1 MYLGLIEARYDY
13 QMSYLDNWR
22 DAWCS
27 AADKYKV
34 INIANSQG
42 LMEYQK
48 ESSNFDLIV
57 VLHSVSS
64 DSNLW
69 LQKLSKVQV
78 TSRPPMIMF
87 VGNEFSSPFLSTEKR
102 LDLISQISPD
112 FIASQLPI
120 DSAKWL
126 YERVGSKVIAAPPGM
141 PLLST
146 KNRSTAR
153 DIDLGFRG
161 FRYPWYLMDDERNNV
176 VDQVISI
183 FKNQNLVVDASHEK
197 RLNSSEWFDFLS
209 RSRFTVSSEAGSKY
223 IFRDDK
229 IWNPVKEYF
238 ATEKKFSALE
248 NDVRGLNLLRRL
260 PSPLKSIL
268 KKFLSY
274 LGLNQGSLYKP
285 DSKELEI
292 LISLVDLEKYE
303 SRNGKC
309 ISSRHFDAIAAGT
322 WQILS
327 PGEYSNIIFPKLH
340 YTEFSVNNYN
350 QIQELIKSETA
361 RKFLHL
367 ANFETLY
374 VNNSYTARVAQIL
387 KQVIVSE

>member
-34 INIANSQG
+34 FNIANNQG
-42 LMEYQK
+42 LLEYQK

-69 LQKLSKVQV
+69 LQKLSQVQDS
-78 TSRPPMIMF
+78 TRPPMVMF

-102 LDLISQISPD
+102 LYLISQISPE

-141 PLLST
+141 PLLAT
-146 KNRSTAR
+146 KTRSTSR

-161 FRYPWYLMDDERNNV
+161 FRYPWYLMDNERNNV
-176 VDQVISI
+176 VDQVIDI

-197 RLNSSEWFDFLS
+197 RLNSSEWFHFLS
-209 RSRFTVSSEAGSKY
+209 RSRFTVSSEAGAKY
-223 IFRDDK
+223 IFRDDQV
-229 IWNPVKEYF
+229 WNPVKEYF
-238 ATEKKFSALE
+238 ATEKKFSALD
-248 NDVRGLNLLRRL
+248 NDVSGMNQLRRL
-260 PSPLKSIL
+260 PSPLKSML
-268 KKFLSY
+268 KKFLRN

-285 DSKELEI
+285 NSKELEK

-322 WQILS
+322 WQILA
-327 PGEYSNIIFPKLH
+327 PGKYNELLIPNTHFTPW
-340 YTEFSVNNYN
+340 VNTNDFRALIEN
-350 QIQELIKSETA
+350 EVSRKSLSIQAFDDLSQNHSYGM
-361 RKFLHL
+361 R
-367 ANFETLY
+367 
-374 VNNSYTARVAQIL
+374 VNTVLREIG
-387 KQVIVSE
+387 

>member
-27 AADKYKV
+27 AKCKYKV
-34 INIANSQG
+34 FNIANNQG
-42 LMEYQK
+42 LLEYQK

-69 LQKLSKVQV
+69 LQKLNQFQV
-78 TSRPPMIMF
+78 ISRPPMVMF

-102 LDLISQISPD
+102 LDLIAQISPD

-141 PLLST
+141 PLLKT
-146 KNRSTAR
+146 KNKFIPRE
-153 DIDLGFRG
+153 IDLGFRG
-161 FRYPWYLMDDERNNV
+161 FRYPWYLMDNERNSV
-176 VDQVISI
+176 VDQVIDI

-197 RLNSSEWFDFLS
+197 RLNSPEWFDFLS
-209 RSRFTVSSEAGSKY
+209 RSRFTVSSEAGAKH
-223 IFRDDK
+223 IFRDDQ

-248 NDVRGLNLLRRL
+248 NDVIGMNLLRRL
-260 PSPLKSIL
+260 PSPLKSLL
-268 KKFLSY
+268 KKFLSN

-285 DSKELEI
+285 DSKELEK

-327 PGEYSNIIFPKLH
+327 PGKYNDILITTTHFTPWENTNDFKTLVENEVLRKSLSNQAFDDLSQNH
-340 YTEFSVNNYN
+340 
-350 QIQELIKSETA
+350 
-361 RKFLHL
+361 
-367 ANFETLY
+367 
-374 VNNSYTARVAQIL
+374 SYRARVNTIL
-387 KQVIVSE
+387 REIG

>member
-27 AADKYKV
+27 AADKYNV
-34 INIANSQG
+34 FNIANNQG

-48 ESSNFDLIV
+48 KSSNFDLVV

-69 LQKLSKVQV
+69 LQKLNQIQV
-78 TSRPPMIMF
+78 TNRPPMVMF

-126 YERVGSKVIAAPPGM
+126 YERVGSKIIAAPPGM
-141 PLLST
+141 PLLAT
-146 KNRSTAR
+146 KNRSTSR

-161 FRYPWYLMDDERNNV
+161 FRYPWYLMDNERNNV
-176 VDQVISI
+176 VDQVIDI
-183 FKNQNLVVDASHEK
+183 FKNQNLVVNASYEK

-209 RSRFTVSSEAGSKY
+209 RSRFTVSSEAGAKY
-223 IFRDDK
+223 IFRDDQV
-229 IWNPVKEYF
+229 WNPVKEYF
-238 ATEKKFSALE
+238 ATEKKFSALD
-248 NDVRGLNLLRRL
+248 NDVSGMNLLRRL
-260 PSPLKSIL
+260 PSPLKSML
-268 KKFLSY
+268 KKFLSN

-285 DSKELEI
+285 DSKELEK

-322 WQILS
+322 WQILA
-327 PGEYSNIIFPKLH
+327 PGKYNELLIPNTHFTPWADTNDFRALIENEVSRKALSIQAFDDLSQNHSYGKR
-340 YTEFSVNNYN
+340 VNTVLRE
-350 QIQELIKSETA
+350 I
-361 RKFLHL
+361 R
-367 ANFETLY
+367 
-374 VNNSYTARVAQIL
+374 
-387 KQVIVSE
+387 

>member
-27 AADKYKV
+27 AADQYKV
-34 INIANSQG
+34 INIANNHG

-69 LQKLSKVQV
+69 LQKLNQIHIN
-78 TSRPPMIMF
+78 SRPPMIMF
-87 VGNEFSSPFLSTEKR
+87 IGNEFSSPFLSMEKR

-120 DSAKWL
+120 GSAKWL
-126 YERVGSKVIAAPPGM
+126 YERISSKVIASPPGM
-141 PLLST
+141 PLLAAQY
-146 KNRSTAR
+146 RSTSR

-161 FRYPWYLMDDERNNV
+161 FRYPWYLMDNERNNIIN
-176 VDQVISI
+176 QVINI
-183 FKNQNLVVDASHEK
+183 FKSQNLVVDASFEK

-209 RSRFTVSSEAGSKY
+209 RSRFTVSSEAGAKY
-223 IFRDDK
+223 IFKDDQ
-229 IWNPVKEYF
+229 IWRPVKDYF

-248 NDVRGLNLLRRL
+248 NDVSGMILLRRL
-260 PSPLKSIL
+260 PFPLKSII

-285 DSKELEI
+285 DSKELEK

-322 WQILS
+322 WQILK
-327 PGEYSNIIFPKLH
+327 PGRYNGILESTHH
-340 YTEFSVNNYN
+340 YTEHSDKNLDYLIELMENPTILPQISNKAYEDLSGLHNY
-350 QIQELIKSETA
+350 Q
-361 RKFLHL
+361 
-367 ANFETLY
+367 
-374 VNNSYTARVAQIL
+374 VRVRQCIDIMG
-387 KQVIVSE
+387 KD

>member
-27 AADKYKV
+27 ASDKYKV

-48 ESSNFDLIV
+48 ESSNFDLII

-69 LQKLSKVQV
+69 LQKLSKIHV
-78 TSRPPMIMF
+78 TSRQPMIMF

-102 LDLISQISPD
+102 LDLIFQISPD

-141 PLLST
+141 PLLTT
-146 KNRSTAR
+146 KDRSTSR

-161 FRYPWYLMDDERNNV
+161 FRYPWYLMDNERNNV

-183 FKNQNLVVDASHEK
+183 FQSQNLVVDASHEK

-209 RSRFTVSSEAGSKY
+209 RSRFTVSSEAGAKY
-223 IFRDDK
+223 IFRDDQ
-229 IWNPVKEYF
+229 IWNPVTEYF
-238 ATEKKFSALE
+238 ATEKKFSALK
-248 NDVRGLNLLRRL
+248 NDASGMSLLRRL
-260 PSPLKSIL
+260 PAPLKSIL
-268 KKFLSY
+268 KKFLSN

-285 DSKELEI
+285 DSKELEK
-292 LISLVDLEKYE
+292 LISLVDLGKYE

-322 WQILS
+322 WQILA
-327 PGEYSNIIFPKLH
+327 PGKYNELLIPNSHFTSWEATSNFRALIENEVSRKSL
-340 YTEFSVNNYN
+340 S
-350 QIQELIKSETA
+350 IQAFDDLSQN
-361 RKFLHL
+361 H
-367 ANFETLY
+367 
-374 VNNSYTARVAQIL
+374 SYRARVNTIL
-387 KQVIVSE
+387 REIG

>member
-1 MYLGLIEARYDY
+1 M
-13 QMSYLDNWR
+13 
-22 DAWCS
+22 
-27 AADKYKV
+27 K
-34 INIANSQG
+34 
-42 LMEYQK
+42 
-48 ESSNFDLIV
+48 
-57 VLHSVSS
+57 
-64 DSNLW
+64 
-69 LQKLSKVQV
+69 
-78 TSRPPMIMF
+78 T
-87 VGNEFSSPFLSTEKR
+87 
-102 LDLISQISPD
+102 
-112 FIASQLPI
+112 
-120 DSAKWL
+120 
-126 YERVGSKVIAAPPGM
+126 
-141 PLLST
+141 
-146 KNRSTAR
+146 
-153 DIDLGFRG
+153 
-161 FRYPWYLMDDERNNV
+161 
-176 VDQVISI
+176 
-183 FKNQNLVVDASHEK
+183 
-197 RLNSSEWFDFLS
+197 
-209 RSRFTVSSEAGSKY
+209 
-223 IFRDDK
+223 
-229 IWNPVKEYF
+229 
-238 ATEKKFSALE
+238 
-248 NDVRGLNLLRRL
+248 LRRL

>member
-22 DAWCS
+22 GAWCS
-27 AADKYKV
+27 SVDKYKV
-34 INIANSQG
+34 FNIANNQG
-42 LMEYQK
+42 LLDYKK
-48 ESSNFDLIV
+48 ESTNLDLIV
-57 VLHSVSS
+57 VLHSVSG

-69 LQKLSKVQV
+69 LQKFNQAQV
-78 TSRPPMIMF
+78 TTRPPMVMF

-102 LDLISQISPD
+102 LDLISQISPN

-141 PLLST
+141 PLFTT
-146 KNRSTAR
+146 KNKFISR

-161 FRYPWYLMDDERNNV
+161 FRYPWYLMDNERNNV
-176 VDQVISI
+176 VDKVIDI

-209 RSRFTVSSEAGSKY
+209 RSRFTVSSEAGAKY
-223 IFRDDK
+223 IFRDDQ

-238 ATEKKFSALE
+238 AAEKKFSALD
-248 NDVRGLNLLRRL
+248 NDVSGMNLLRRL
-260 PSPLKSIL
+260 PSPLKSML
-268 KKFLSY
+268 KKFLSN

-285 DSKELEI
+285 DSKELEK
-292 LISLVDLEKYE
+292 LISLVELEKFE

-327 PGEYSNIIFPKLH
+327 PGKYNDVLITNTHFTPWENTNNFNALVENEVSRKSLSNQAFDDLSQNH
-340 YTEFSVNNYN
+340 SYGMRVNTVLRE
-350 QIQELIKSETA
+350 IG
-361 RKFLHL
+361 
-367 ANFETLY
+367 
-374 VNNSYTARVAQIL
+374 
-387 KQVIVSE
+387 

>member
-34 INIANSQG
+34 INIANKQG

-69 LQKLSKVQV
+69 LQKLNQVQF
-78 TSRPPMIMF
+78 TSRPPMVMF

-141 PLLST
+141 PLLAT
-146 KNRSTAR
+146 KNRSTSR

-161 FRYPWYLMDDERNNV
+161 FRYPWYLMDNERNNV
-176 VDQVISI
+176 VDQVIDI

-209 RSRFTVSSEAGSKY
+209 RSRFTVSSEAGAKY
-223 IFRDDK
+223 IFRDDQ
-229 IWNPVKEYF
+229 IWYPIKEYF

-248 NDVRGLNLLRRL
+248 NDVSGMNLLRQL

-268 KKFLSY
+268 KKFLSS

-285 DSKELEI
+285 DLKELEK
-292 LISLVDLEKYE
+292 LMSLVELEKYE

-309 ISSRHFDAIAAGT
+309 ISSRHFDAIAAGA
-322 WQILS
+322 WQILA
-327 PGEYSNIIFPKLH
+327 PGKYNELLIPNTHFTPWEDNNDFRALIENEVSRKSLSIQAFDDLSQNHSYG
-340 YTEFSVNNYN
+340 TRVNTVLRE
-350 QIQELIKSETA
+350 IG
-361 RKFLHL
+361 
-367 ANFETLY
+367 
-374 VNNSYTARVAQIL
+374 
-387 KQVIVSE
+387 

>member
-34 INIANSQG
+34 FNIANNQG

-48 ESSNFDLIV
+48 ESTNFDLVV

-69 LQKLSKVQV
+69 LQKLNQAQV
-78 TSRPPMIMF
+78 TNRPPMVMF

-102 LDLISQISPD
+102 LDLISQISPE

-141 PLLST
+141 PLLTT
-146 KNRSTAR
+146 KDKSISR

-161 FRYPWYLMDDERNNV
+161 FRYPWYLMDNERNNV
-176 VDQVISI
+176 VDQVIDI

-197 RLNSSEWFDFLS
+197 RLNSSEWFGFLS
-209 RSRFTVSSEAGSKY
+209 RSRFTVSSEAGAKY
-223 IFRDDK
+223 IFRDDQV
-229 IWNPVKEYF
+229 WNPVKEYF
-238 ATEKKFSALE
+238 ATEKKFSALY
-248 NDVRGLNLLRRL
+248 NDVSGMNLLRRL
-260 PSPLKSIL
+260 PSPLKSML
-268 KKFLSY
+268 KKFLSN

-285 DSKELEI
+285 DSKELEK

-303 SRNGKC
+303 SKNGKC
-309 ISSRHFDAIAAGT
+309 ISSRHIDAIAAGT
-322 WQILS
+322 WQILA
-327 PGEYSNIIFPKLH
+327 PGKYNELLIPNTHFIPW
-340 YTEFSVNNYN
+340 VNTNDFRALIEN
-350 QIQELIKSETA
+350 EVLRKSLSIQAFDDLSQNHSYGM
-361 RKFLHL
+361 R
-367 ANFETLY
+367 
-374 VNNSYTARVAQIL
+374 VNTVLREIG
-387 KQVIVSE
+387 

>member
-27 AADKYKV
+27 AVDKYKV
-34 INIANSQG
+34 INIANNQG

-69 LQKLSKVQV
+69 LQKLNQVQF
-78 TSRPPMIMF
+78 TSRPPMVMF

-112 FIASQLPI
+112 FIASQILI

-141 PLLST
+141 PVLST
-146 KNRSTAR
+146 NNSSPSR

-161 FRYPWYLMDDERNNV
+161 FRYPWYLMDNERNNV
-176 VDQVISI
+176 VDQVIYV
-183 FKNQNLVVDASHEK
+183 FKNQNLLVDASHEK

-209 RSRFTVSSEAGSKY
+209 RSRFTVSSEAGAKY
-223 IFRDDK
+223 IFKDDQ

-248 NDVRGLNLLRRL
+248 NDVSGMSLLRRL
-260 PSPLKSIL
+260 PAPLKSIL
-268 KKFLSY
+268 KKFLSN

-285 DSKELEI
+285 DSKELEK

-303 SRNGKC
+303 SKNGKC

-322 WQILS
+322 WQILA
-327 PGEYSNIIFPKLH
+327 PGK
-340 YTEFSVNNYN
+340 YN
-350 QIQELIKSETA
+350 ELLIPNTHFTPWKDTNDFTALIENEVLRKSLSIQAFDDLSQN
-361 RKFLHL
+361 H
-367 ANFETLY
+367 
-374 VNNSYTARVAQIL
+374 SYRARVNTVLREIG
-387 KQVIVSE
+387 

>member
-1 MYLGLIEARYDY
+1 
-13 QMSYLDNWR
+13 
-22 DAWCS
+22 
-27 AADKYKV
+27 
-34 INIANSQG
+34 
-42 LMEYQK
+42 MEYQK

-126 YERVGSKVIAAPPGM
+126 YERVRSKVIAAPPGM
-141 PLLST
+141 PLLAT
-146 KNRSTAR
+146 KNRSTSR

-161 FRYPWYLMDDERNNV
+161 FRYPWYLMDNERNNV
-176 VDQVISI
+176 VDQVIDV
-183 FKNQNLVVDASHEK
+183 FNKQKLVVDASHEK
-197 RLNSSEWFDFLS
+197 RLNSSEWFNFLA
-209 RSRFTVSSEAGSKY
+209 RSRFTVSSEAGAKY
-223 IFRDDK
+223 IFRDDQ
-229 IWNPVKEYF
+229 IWDPVKEYF

-248 NDVRGLNLLRRL
+248 NDVGGMSLLRRL
-260 PSPLKSIL
+260 PAPLKSIL
-268 KKFLSY
+268 KKFLSN

-285 DSKELEI
+285 DSKELEK
-292 LISLVDLEKYE
+292 LMSLVELEKYE

-309 ISSRHFDAIAAGT
+309 ISSRHFDAIAAGA
-322 WQILS
+322 WQILA
-327 PGEYSNIIFPKLH
+327 PGKYNELLIPNTHFTPWEDINNFRALIENEVSRKSLSIQAFDDLSQNHSYG
-340 YTEFSVNNYN
+340 TRVNTVLRE
-350 QIQELIKSETA
+350 IG
-361 RKFLHL
+361 
-367 ANFETLY
+367 
-374 VNNSYTARVAQIL
+374 
-387 KQVIVSE
+387 

>member
-34 INIANSQG
+34 FNIANNQG
-42 LMEYQK
+42 LLEYQK

-69 LQKLSKVQV
+69 LQKLNQVQV
-78 TSRPPMIMF
+78 TTRPPMVMF

-126 YERVGSKVIAAPPGM
+126 YERVGSKIIAAPPGM
-141 PLLST
+141 PLLAT
-146 KNRSTAR
+146 KNRSTSC

-161 FRYPWYLMDDERNNV
+161 FRYPWYLMDNERNNV
-176 VDQVISI
+176 VDQVIDI

-197 RLNSSEWFDFLS
+197 RLNSSEWFSFLS
-209 RSRFTVSSEAGSKY
+209 RSRFTVSSEAGAKY
-223 IFRDDK
+223 IFRDDQV
-229 IWNPVKEYF
+229 WNPVKEYF
-238 ATEKKFSALE
+238 ATEKKFSALD
-248 NDVRGLNLLRRL
+248 NDVSGMNLLRRL
-260 PSPLKSIL
+260 PSPLKSML
-268 KKFLSY
+268 KKFLSN

-285 DSKELEI
+285 DSIELEK

-322 WQILS
+322 WQILA
-327 PGEYSNIIFPKLH
+327 PGKYNELLIPNTHFTPW
-340 YTEFSVNNYN
+340 VNTNDFRALIEN
-350 QIQELIKSETA
+350 EVSRKSLSIQAFDDLSQN
-361 RKFLHL
+361 H
-367 ANFETLY
+367 
-374 VNNSYTARVAQIL
+374 SYGARVNT
-387 KQVIVSE
+387 VSREIG

>member
-34 INIANSQG
+34 INIANNQG
-42 LMEYQK
+42 FMEYQK
-48 ESSNFDLIV
+48 ETSNFDLIV

-69 LQKLSKVQV
+69 LQKLNQVQV
-78 TSRPPMIMF
+78 TSRPPMVMF

-126 YERVGSKVIAAPPGM
+126 YERVGSKVVAAPPGM
-141 PLLST
+141 PLLAT
-146 KNRSTAR
+146 KNRSTSR

-161 FRYPWYLMDDERNNV
+161 FRYPWYLMDNERNNV

-183 FKNQNLVVDASHEK
+183 FKNQNLVVDALHKK

-209 RSRFTVSSEAGSKY
+209 RSRFTVSSEAGAKF
-223 IFRDDK
+223 IFRDDQ
-229 IWNPVKEYF
+229 IWSPVKEYF

-248 NDVRGLNLLRRL
+248 NDVSGMNLMRRL
-260 PSPLKSIL
+260 PSPLKIIL
-268 KKFLSY
+268 KKFLNNI
-274 LGLNQGSLYKP
+274 GLHQGSLYKP
-285 DSKELEI
+285 DTKELEK
-292 LISLVDLEKYE
+292 LISLVDLEKFE

-309 ISSRHFDAIAAGT
+309 ISSRHFDAIASGT
-322 WQILS
+322 WQILA
-327 PGEYSNIIFPKLH
+327 PGKYNELLIANTHFTPWEDTNDFRALIENEVSRKSLSIQAFDDLSQNHSYRTRVNTVLH
-340 YTEFSVNNYN
+340 E
-350 QIQELIKSETA
+350 IG
-361 RKFLHL
+361 
-367 ANFETLY
+367 
-374 VNNSYTARVAQIL
+374 
-387 KQVIVSE
+387 

>member
-34 INIANSQG
+34 INIANKQG
-42 LMEYQK
+42 LMKYQK

-69 LQKLSKVQV
+69 LQKISKVQV

-87 VGNEFSSPFLSTEKR
+87 VGNEFSSPFLSTEIK
-102 LDLISQISPD
+102 LYLIAQISPE

-141 PLLST
+141 PLLAT
-146 KNRSTAR
+146 KNRSTYR

-161 FRYPWYLMDDERNNV
+161 FRYPWYLMDNQRNNV
-176 VDQVISI
+176 VDQVIDI
-183 FKNQNLVVDASHEK
+183 FKNFNLVVDASHEK

-209 RSRFTVSSEAGSKY
+209 RSRFTVSSEAGAKY
-223 IFRDDK
+223 IFRDDR

-238 ATEKKFSALE
+238 ATAKKFSALE
-248 NDVRGLNLLRRL
+248 NDISGMSQLRRL
-260 PSPLKSIL
+260 PAPLKSIL
-268 KKFLSY
+268 KKFLSN

-285 DSKELEI
+285 DSKELEK
-292 LISLVDLEKYE
+292 LISLVDLEKHE

-309 ISSRHFDAIAAGT
+309 ISSRHFDAIATGA
-322 WQILS
+322 WQILA
-327 PGEYSNIIFPKLH
+327 PGKYNEILIPNTHFTPWEDTNDFRALIENEVSRKSLSIQAFDDLSQNHSYR
-340 YTEFSVNNYN
+340 TRVN
-350 QIQELIKSETA
+350 T
-361 RKFLHL
+361 
-367 ANFETLY
+367 
-374 VNNSYTARVAQIL
+374 IL
-387 KQVIVSE
+387 NEIG

>member
-27 AADKYKV
+27 AAEKYKV
-34 INIANSQG
+34 FNIANNQG
-42 LMEYQK
+42 LLEYQK

-57 VLHSVSS
+57 VLHSVSG

-69 LQKLSKVQV
+69 LQKLNQVQV
-78 TSRPPMIMF
+78 TTRPPMVMF

-112 FIASQLPI
+112 FIASQLSI

-141 PLLST
+141 PLLAT
-146 KNRSTAR
+146 KNRSTSR

-161 FRYPWYLMDDERNNV
+161 FRYPWYLMDNERNNI
-176 VDQVISI
+176 VDQVIDI
-183 FKNQNLVVDASHEK
+183 FKNQNLVVDASHKK

-209 RSRFTVSSEAGSKY
+209 RSRFTVSSEAGAKY
-223 IFRDDK
+223 IFRDDQ
-229 IWNPVKEYF
+229 IWNQVKEYF
-238 ATEKKFSALE
+238 ATEKKFSALD
-248 NDVRGLNLLRRL
+248 NDVSGMNLLRRL
-260 PSPLKSIL
+260 PSPLKSML
-268 KKFLSY
+268 KKFLSN

-285 DSKELEI
+285 DSKELEK
-292 LISLVDLEKYE
+292 LISLVELEKFE

-327 PGEYSNIIFPKLH
+327 PGKYNDVLITNTHFTPWENTNNFNALVENEVSRKSLSNQAFDDLSQNH
-340 YTEFSVNNYN
+340 SYGTRVNTVLRE
-350 QIQELIKSETA
+350 IG
-361 RKFLHL
+361 
-367 ANFETLY
+367 
-374 VNNSYTARVAQIL
+374 
-387 KQVIVSE
+387 

>member
-27 AADKYKV
+27 AADKYRV
-34 INIANSQG
+34 FNIANNQE

-69 LQKLSKVQV
+69 LQKLKQFQV
-78 TSRPPMIMF
+78 TSRPPMVMF

-126 YERVGSKVIAAPPGM
+126 YERVGSTIIAAPPGM
-141 PLLST
+141 PLLKT
-146 KNRSTAR
+146 KNKSIPR

-161 FRYPWYLMDDERNNV
+161 FKYPWYLMDNERNNV
-176 VDQVISI
+176 VDKVIDI

-197 RLNSSEWFDFLS
+197 RLNSREWFDFLS
-209 RSRFTVSSEAGSKY
+209 RSRFTVSSEAGAKH
-223 IFRDDK
+223 IFRDDQ
-229 IWNPVKEYF
+229 IWYPVKEYF

-248 NDVRGLNLLRRL
+248 NDVIGMNLLRRL
-260 PSPLKSIL
+260 PSPLKSML
-268 KKFLSY
+268 KKFLSN

-285 DSKELEI
+285 DSKELEK
-292 LISLVDLEKYE
+292 LISLVDLKKYE

-327 PGEYSNIIFPKLH
+327 PGKYNDILITSTHFTLWENASDFKTLVENEVLRKSLSNQAFDDLSQNH
-340 YTEFSVNNYN
+340 SYR
-350 QIQELIKSETA
+350 A
-361 RKFLHL
+361 RI
-367 ANFETLY
+367 NT
-374 VNNSYTARVAQIL
+374 IL
-387 KQVIVSE
+387 REIG

>member
-1 MYLGLIEARYDY
+1 
-13 QMSYLDNWR
+13 
-22 DAWCS
+22 
-27 AADKYKV
+27 
-34 INIANSQG
+34 
-42 LMEYQK
+42 MEYQK

-126 YERVGSKVIAAPPGM
+126 YERVRSKVIAAPPGM
-141 PLLST
+141 PLLAT
-146 KNRSTAR
+146 KNRSTSR

-161 FRYPWYLMDDERNNV
+161 FRYPWYLMDNERNNV
-176 VDQVISI
+176 VDQVIDV
-183 FKNQNLVVDASHEK
+183 FNKQKLVVDASHEK
-197 RLNSSEWFDFLS
+197 RLNSSEWFNFLA
-209 RSRFTVSSEAGSKY
+209 RSRFTVSSEAGAKY
-223 IFRDDK
+223 IFRDDQ
-229 IWNPVKEYF
+229 IWDPVKEYF

-248 NDVRGLNLLRRL
+248 NDVGGMSLLRRL
-260 PSPLKSIL
+260 PAPLKSIL
-268 KKFLSY
+268 KKFLSN

-285 DSKELEI
+285 DSKELEK
-292 LISLVDLEKYE
+292 LISLVDLKKYE

-309 ISSRHFDAIAAGT
+309 ISSRHFDAITAGT
-322 WQILS
+322 WQILA
-327 PGEYSNIIFPKLH
+327 PG
-340 YTEFSVNNYN
+340 NYN
-350 QIQELIKSETA
+350 ELLIPNTHFTPWEATNNFRALIENEVSRKSLSIQAFDDLSQNHSYET
-361 RKFLHL
+361 R
-367 ANFETLY
+367 
-374 VNNSYTARVAQIL
+374 VNTVLREIG
-387 KQVIVSE
+387 

>member
-27 AADKYKV
+27 AAEKYKV
-34 INIANSQG
+34 FNIANNQG
-42 LMEYQK
+42 LLEYQK

-57 VLHSVSS
+57 VLHSVSG

-69 LQKLSKVQV
+69 LQKLNQVQV
-78 TSRPPMIMF
+78 TTRPPMVMF

-112 FIASQLPI
+112 FIASQLSI

-141 PLLST
+141 PLLAT
-146 KNRSTAR
+146 KNRSTSR

-161 FRYPWYLMDDERNNV
+161 FRYPWYLMDNERNNI
-176 VDQVISI
+176 VDQVIDI
-183 FKNQNLVVDASHEK
+183 FKNQNLVVDASHKK

-209 RSRFTVSSEAGSKY
+209 RSRFTVSSEAGAKY
-223 IFRDDK
+223 IFRDDQ
-229 IWNPVKEYF
+229 IWNQVKEYF
-238 ATEKKFSALE
+238 ATEKKFSALD
-248 NDVRGLNLLRRL
+248 NDVSGMNLLRRL
-260 PSPLKSIL
+260 PSPLKSML
-268 KKFLSY
+268 KKFLSN

-285 DSKELEI
+285 DSKELEK
-292 LISLVDLEKYE
+292 LISLVELEKFE

-327 PGEYSNIIFPKLH
+327 PGKYNDILITNTHFTPWENTNNFNALVENEVSRKSLSNQAFDDLSQNH
-340 YTEFSVNNYN
+340 SYGMRVNTVLRE
-350 QIQELIKSETA
+350 IG
-361 RKFLHL
+361 
-367 ANFETLY
+367 
-374 VNNSYTARVAQIL
+374 
-387 KQVIVSE
+387 

>member
-27 AADKYKV
+27 AAEKYKV
-34 INIANSQG
+34 FNIANNQG
-42 LMEYQK
+42 LLEYQK

-57 VLHSVSS
+57 VLHSVSG

-69 LQKLSKVQV
+69 LQKLNQVQV
-78 TSRPPMIMF
+78 TTRPPMVMF

-112 FIASQLPI
+112 FIASQLSI

-141 PLLST
+141 PLLAT
-146 KNRSTAR
+146 KNRSTSR

-161 FRYPWYLMDDERNNV
+161 FRYPWYLMDNERNNI
-176 VDQVISI
+176 VDQVIDI
-183 FKNQNLVVDASHEK
+183 FKNQNLVVDASHKK

-209 RSRFTVSSEAGSKY
+209 RSRFTVSSEAGAKY
-223 IFRDDK
+223 IFRDDQ
-229 IWNPVKEYF
+229 IWNQVKEYF
-238 ATEKKFSALE
+238 ATERKFSALD
-248 NDVRGLNLLRRL
+248 NDVSGMNLLRRL
-260 PSPLKSIL
+260 PSPLKSML
-268 KKFLSY
+268 KKFLSN

-285 DSKELEI
+285 DSKELEK
-292 LISLVDLEKYE
+292 LISLVELEKFE

-327 PGEYSNIIFPKLH
+327 PGKYNDVLITNTHFTPWENTNNFNALVENEVSRKSLSNQAFDDLSQNH
-340 YTEFSVNNYN
+340 SYGMRVNTVLRE
-350 QIQELIKSETA
+350 IG
-361 RKFLHL
+361 
-367 ANFETLY
+367 
-374 VNNSYTARVAQIL
+374 
-387 KQVIVSE
+387 